1 MSSVYREIGI
11 MDELKECPQTLSLIA
26 AEFTPD
32 NTEAFVLLEY
42 CQRNLASYLHEQT
55 KPMNLEV
62 ALSIFWEVCL
72 GLRAL
77 HSLDPPCAHR

>member
-26 AEFTPD
+26 AEFGPD
-32 NTEAFVLLEY
+32 NNEAFVLIEY
-42 CQRNLASYLHEQT
+42 CQGNLASYLHQQG
-55 KPMNLEV
+55 KPLELEV
-62 ALSIFWEVCL
+62 ALSIFWEICL
-72 GLRAL
+72 GVRAL